1 MEDYIFIIIAI
12 ILSVIGAISQ
22 GKKKR
27 AAELEMQKAETD
39 EPEHP
44 SVFDALFEDDFF
56 NDSVL
61 VSKPVEMPAPPPPV
75 VFQAPVESKTKTRPT
90 IAKPEKKKPAVK
102 SAQMKKHPIRNKI
115 AAEFSLKKAVIY
127 SEILNRKY

>member
-39 EPEHP
+39 EPERP

-61 VSKPVEMPAPPPPV
+61 PVKPVETPAPPPPV
-75 VFQAPVESKTKTRPT
+75 FFQPPAQPKIKT
-90 IAKPEKKKPAVK
+90 KPAVK
-102 SAQMKKHPIRNKI
+102 PEMKKPGVKSAPMKRHPVRNKI